1 MKRLT
6 IGVRGLLAFSILGA
20 GCTQTAETPP
30 AAEMTP
36 AGSATDSGHTHGSGP
51 NGGVVFDLGAYHAE
65 FGVDHGK
72 QQVTVLMLGADM
84 KSPLPVAATELIA
97 AMHETKTAA
106 GLIVPPGQEG
116 HHGRRKGWVRV
127 LMSRRVGV
135 AIRNEQPHSSS
146 CSSCLGRER
155 FCLDSAFSVHLW

>member
-84 KSPLPVAATELIA
+84 KSPLPVEATELIA
-97 AMHETKTAA
+97 AMHETKTADGTVVPAIAVTLKPIDAADGKAATFVGTDPGLGNVADFGGTVA
-106 GLIVPPGQEG
+106 GEIDGKPAQGSFQE
-116 HHGRRKGWVRV
+116 
-127 LMSRRVGV
+127 
-135 AIRNEQPHSSS
+135 
-146 CSSCLGRER
+146 
-155 FCLDSAFSVHLW
+155 